1 MPVSDVFCFFMSHP
15 VKRVHSRMLVV
26 YTVLCTV
33 YKQCLMY
40 GLPQVSGE
48 EIVYTVLCTVYK
60 KCLMFCLPHVSGDVV
75 KVLRELLYDDVQDRE
90 GDGELDP
97 LLLLVDG
104 VEECT
109 EILHK
114 PGHEQYS

>member
-1 MPVSDVFCFFMSHP
+1 MLVSAVFCFFMSHP

-33 YKQCLMY
+33 YKQCLM
-40 GLPQVSGE
+40 
-48 EIVYTVLCTVYK
+48 
-60 KCLMFCLPHVSGDVV
+60 FCLPHVSGDVV
-75 KVLRELLYDDVQDRE
+75 KVLRELLYDDVQDME